1 MTCRTCWD
9 LGRARSVNKNKDL
22 LDCKRGIVRFSHQGK
37 VRYGLVSGG
46 KLRLYEGSPFSG
58 GQPGKQTAPLNEV
71 RLLAPCR
78 PSKVVAVGLNYKAHA
93 KEVNKPL
100 PAEPMIFMKPSTSV
114 IGPGDK
120 IVRPAISQRVDH
132 ESELGVVISRSCRL
146 VSPAEAK
153 DYILGYTCLNDV
165 TARDLQ
171 ARDGQYTRAKG
182 FDTFCPLG
190 PVIALDLDPTKAQVK
205 AVVNGET
212 RQNTNTSDMIFDVYQ
227 LVSFVSQVMTL
238 NPGDVIATGTP
249 SGISPLQAGDV
260 VAIEIQGVGV
270 LSNPVV

>member
-1 MTCRTCWD
+1 
-9 LGRARSVNKNKDL
+9 
-22 LDCKRGIVRFSHQGK
+22 
-37 VRYGLVSGG
+37 
-46 KLRLYEGSPFSG
+46 
-58 GQPGKQTAPLNEV
+58 
-71 RLLAPCR
+71 
-78 PSKVVAVGLNYKAHA
+78 
-93 KEVNKPL
+93 
-100 PAEPMIFMKPSTSV
+100 
-114 IGPGDK
+114 
-120 IVRPAISQRVDH
+120 
-132 ESELGVVISRSCRL
+132 
-146 VSPAEAK
+146 
-153 DYILGYTCLNDV
+153 LNDV

-212 RQNTNTSDMIFDVYQ
+212 RQDTNTSDMIFDVYQ

>member
-1 MTCRTCWD
+1 M
-9 LGRARSVNKNKDL
+9 GKNKDL
-22 LDCKRGIVRFSHQGK
+22 LDCGRGIVRFSHQGK

-58 GQPGKQTAPLNEV
+58 GQVGKQTAPFNEV

-100 PAEPMIFMKPSTSV
+100 PAEPMLFLKPSTSV
-114 IGPGDK
+114 IGPGEA
-120 IVRPAISQRVDH
+120 IVRPPISQRVDH
-132 ESELGVVISRSCRL
+132 ESELGVVMGRQCRL
-146 VSPAEAK
+146 VSPVEAK

-171 ARDGQYTRAKG
+171 RQDIQYTRAKG

-190 PVIALDLDPTKAQVK
+190 PIIALDLDPTKAQVK
-205 AVVNGET
+205 ALVNGEV
-212 RQNTNTSDMIFDVYQ
+212 RQNTNTSDMIFDVYT
-227 LVSFVSQVMTL
+227 LVSFISQVMTL
-238 NPGDVIATGTP
+238 KPGDVIATGTP
-249 SGISPLQAGDV
+249 SGISPLQAGDT
-260 VAIEIQGVGV
+260 VAIEVQGVGV
-270 LSNPVV
+270 LSNPVI

>member
-1 MTCRTCWD
+1 MSRNRD
-9 LGRARSVNKNKDL
+9 M
-22 LDCKRGIVRFSHQGK
+22 LDCGRGIVRFSHQGR

-46 KLRLYEGSPFSG
+46 RLRLYEGSPFSG
-58 GQPGKQTAPLNEV
+58 GQVGKQTAPLNEV

-93 KEVNKPL
+93 KEVNKAL

-132 ESELGVVISRSCRL
+132 ESELGVVMGRQCRL
-146 VSPAEAK
+146 VGPDEAK

-171 ARDGQYTRAKG
+171 ARDGQYTRGKG

-190 PVIALDLDPTKAQVK
+190 PVIALDLDPTRVQVK

-212 RQNTNTSDMIFDVYQ
+212 RQDTNTSDMIFDVYQ

-238 NPGDVIATGTP
+238 KPGDVIATGTP
-249 SGISPLQAGDV
+249 SGIGPLQAGDV
-260 VAIEIQGVGV
+260 VAIEVQGVGV
-270 LSNPVV
+270 LENPVV

>member
-1 MTCRTCWD
+1 M
-9 LGRARSVNKNKDL
+9 SKNKDL

-37 VRYGLVSGG
+37 VRYGLFSGG
-46 KLRLYEGSPFSG
+46 KLHLYEGSPFSG
-58 GQPGKQTAPLNEV
+58 GAVGNQTAPLNQV

-120 IVRPAISQRVDH
+120 IVRPAISRRVDH
-132 ESELGVVISRSCRL
+132 ESELGVVVGRQCRL
-146 VSPAEAK
+146 VSPGEAK

-190 PVIALDLDPTKAQVK
+190 PVIAQDLDPTKALVK
-205 AVVNGET
+205 AVVNGKT
-212 RQNTNTSDMIFDVYQ
+212 KQDTNTSDMIFDVYQ

-238 NPGDVIATGTP
+238 KPGDVIATGTP
-249 SGISPLQAGDV
+249 SGIGPLQTGDV

>member
-1 MTCRTCWD
+1 MFWGSRR
-9 LGRARSVNKNKDL
+9 GPRVIKNKDL
-22 LDCKRGIVRFSHQGK
+22 LDCKQGIARFSYEGK

-46 KLRLYEGSPFSG
+46 RLRLYEGSPFSG
-58 GQPGKQTAPLNEV
+58 GKPGKQTAPLSKV

-93 KEVNKPL
+93 KEVKKAL

-114 IGPGDK
+114 IGPGEK
-120 IVRPAISQRVDH
+120 IVRPAISERVDH
-132 ESELGVVISRSCRL
+132 ESELGVVMGRSCRL
-146 VSPAEAK
+146 VSPEEAE
-153 DYILGYTCLNDV
+153 DYVLGYTCLNDV

-190 PVIALDLDPTKAQVK
+190 PVIALDLDPRKLQVK

-249 SGISPLQAGDV
+249 SGISPLQAGDE
-260 VAIEIQGVGV
+260 VAIVIQGVGV